1 MSSSAWTVRPMEQQ
15 HLEGCANIIDG
26 SSFFS
31 EWGLRGEKI
40 AQGLLG
46 ELEAGDADLR
56 VLVDEENHVQGFA
69 WLMPRGAFGRSA
81 YLRLIAISED
91 QRQKGGGRQLMESL
105 EREYLAS
112 HGIALLVTS
121 ENMGARQFYEKL
133 GYEQVGLLP
142 DYIKDG
148 IDECL
153 YLKQSR

>member
-1 MSSSAWTVRPMEQQ
+1 
-15 HLEGCANIIDG
+15 
-26 SSFFS
+26 
-31 EWGLRGEKI
+31 
-40 AQGLLG
+40 
-46 ELEAGDADLR
+46 
-56 VLVDEENHVQGFA
+56 
-69 WLMPRGAFGRSA
+69 
-81 YLRLIAISED
+81 
-91 QRQKGGGRQLMESL
+91 MESL